1 MVIVE
6 FLRPHSAHV
15 HKSLS
20 KTAWR
25 IVGLPTRIAP
35 SWSIVPIL
43 AFKRLPLLVRRFT
56 SSLCQEAAIVT
67 CHPLHPW
74 LKLRLHIATT
84 SIQDNLTSRLELPVI
99 TTLKWSQ
106 AHYRPCRWLK
116 SSRTDT
122 DSGLLVITYSWK
134 GQFLTLNPRPF
145 QPSSCNR
152 PSLTWSSNFHWQLL
166 RSWTFLKPLWSSHS
180 LKLTS
185 QRSHKWL
192 KS

>member
-1 MVIVE
+1 MAIVE
-6 FLRPHSAHV
+6 FSRPHSAHV

-20 KTAWR
+20 KAAWR

-35 SWSIVPIL
+35 LWFIVPIL
-43 AFKRLPLLVRRFT
+43 AFKRHPLLVKCFT

-67 CHPLHPW
+67 YHPLHPW
-74 LKLRLHIATT
+74 LKSQLHIATT
-84 SIQDNLTSRLELPVI
+84 SIQGNLTSRLELPVT

-106 AHYRPCRWLK
+106 THYQPCRWLR

-122 DSGLLVITYSWK
+122 DSGLLVIIYSWK
-134 GQFLTLNPRPF
+134 GQLLTLNPRRF
-145 QPSSCNR
+145 QLSSCNR
-152 PSLTWSSNFHWQLL
+152 PSLMWSSSFHWQLL

-180 LKLTS
+180 LKLTF